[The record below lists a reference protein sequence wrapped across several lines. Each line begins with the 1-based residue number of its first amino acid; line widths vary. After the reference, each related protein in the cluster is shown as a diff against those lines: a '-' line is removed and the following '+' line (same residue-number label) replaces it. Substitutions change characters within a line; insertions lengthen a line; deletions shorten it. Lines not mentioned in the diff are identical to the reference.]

1 MVFTFRSMN
10 TDDLPMVLRW
20 RASDDI
26 NQVMLTEVTYDLAK
40 QRLWFDSVSN
50 DSSCRYWI
58 IEHDKHPIGVLNQS
72 DIHPVHKRCS
82 WGFYIGESDY
92 KHLGGLIP
100 PYFYN
105 HVFLTSD
112 ILKLTA
118 EVLSNNAKVMKL
130 HRLHGYR
137 SVGVYQ
143 SHIKKNDQWF
153 DLHLFELAKDTWLS
167 KKRFTTFKT
176 HFY

>member
-50 DSSCRYWI
+50 DSSCQYWI
-58 IEHDKHPIGVLNQS
+58 IEHDKNPIGVLNQS

-82 WGFYIGESDY
+82 WGFI
-92 KHLGGLIP
+92 
-100 PYFYN
+100 
-105 HVFLTSD
+105 
-112 ILKLTA
+112 
-118 EVLSNNAKVMKL
+118 
-130 HRLHGYR
+130 
-137 SVGVYQ
+137 
-143 SHIKKNDQWF
+143 
-153 DLHLFELAKDTWLS
+153 
-167 KKRFTTFKT
+167 
-176 HFY
+176 